1 MGFHIDNPE
10 FDRLVAEVARIT
22 GESEAD
28 AAMRALQERREKLR
42 EEHQVRVQ
50 KAFKYLEEHVWPLIP
65 DEMRGKPISQEEQDE
80 ILGYGPN
87 GYCE

>member
-28 AAMRALQERREKLR
+28 AAIRALRERRDKLR
-42 EEHQVRVQ
+42 EEHVARVE
-50 KAFKYLEEHVWPLIP
+50 KAFKYLEEHVWPTIP
-65 DEMRGKPISQEEQDE
+65 EEVRGKPLTKEEEDE
-80 ILGYGPN
+80 ILGYGPH

>member
-22 GESEAD
+22 GESEAE
-28 AAMRALQERREKLR
+28 AAMRALQERHDKLR
-42 EEHQVRVQ
+42 EEHLTRVD
-50 KAFKYLEEHVWPLIP
+50 KAFKYLEEHVWPTIP
-65 DEMRGKPISQEEQDE
+65 PEVRGKTLTKEDREE
-80 ILGYGPN
+80 ILGIGPH